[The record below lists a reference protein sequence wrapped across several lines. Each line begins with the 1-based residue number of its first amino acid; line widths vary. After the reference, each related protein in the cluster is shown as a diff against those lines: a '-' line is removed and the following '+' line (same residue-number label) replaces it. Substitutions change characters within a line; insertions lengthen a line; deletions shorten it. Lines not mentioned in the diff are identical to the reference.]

1 MASHVALL
9 RGINVGGRNK
19 VPMAEL
25 REVVASLGHAGVATY
40 IQSGNVLF
48 STEETDNAKL
58 AAALESAIEDRF
70 GLWSSV
76 VVLSRDELAEVLAA
90 NPYPDEPDPRLV
102 HVVFLNADP
111 PPDLSDRITAVVGAA
126 AAKGSRDTVQAS
138 GRALYVHTPD
148 GFGRSEV
155 AQNLFKLVTPPAEAK
170 EAGRLASQGEKAEPG
185 RHGQELGHG
194 DQAAVAVRGEVV
206 ARAVLVTGASRGI
219 GRAVA
224 QAFAELGDRVAVH
237 HRGSPGLADEVLAG
251 LPGRGHLV
259 VQADLADAGAVRQMV
274 DRAQAGLGGLDVL
287 VNNAGIYVPHPVTE
301 VSYEQWQDTWRE
313 VLAVNLTGAAN
324 VTWCA
329 VQYMKATGGRIV
341 NVTSRGA
348 YRGEP
353 RHPAYGASKAGLNSF
368 GQSMARAL
376 APFGIAVASVAPGFV
391 ETAMARPDL
400 DSARGEEIR
409 AQSPFHRVATT
420 AEIAAAVV
428 YLASEQA
435 EWASGAVLDLNGA
448 SYLR

>member
-1 MASHVALL
+1 
-9 RGINVGGRNK
+9 
-19 VPMAEL
+19 
-25 REVVASLGHAGVATY
+25 
-40 IQSGNVLF
+40 
-48 STEETDNAKL
+48 
-58 AAALESAIEDRF
+58 
-70 GLWSSV
+70 
-76 VVLSRDELAEVLAA
+76 
-90 NPYPDEPDPRLV
+90 
-102 HVVFLNADP
+102 
-111 PPDLSDRITAVVGAA
+111 
-126 AAKGSRDTVQAS
+126 
-138 GRALYVHTPD
+138 
-148 GFGRSEV
+148 V
-155 AQNLFKLVTPPAEAK
+155 AQ
-170 EAGRLASQGEKAEPG
+170 
-185 RHGQELGHG
+185 
-194 DQAAVAVRGEVV
+194 
-206 ARAVLVTGASRGI
+206 RAVLVTGASRGI

-237 HRGSPGLADEVLAG
+237 HRGSAGLAGQVLAG
-251 LPGRGHLV
+251 LPGSGHTV
-259 VQADLADAGAVRQMV
+259 VQADLADPEAVRQMV
-274 DRAQAGLGGLDVL
+274 SQAHADLGGLDVL

-301 VSYEQWQDTWRE
+301 VSYEQWQDAWRE
-313 VLAVNLTGAAN
+313 ILAVNLTGAAN

-329 VQYMKATGGRIV
+329 VQYMKAAGGRIV

-409 AQSPFHRVATT
+409 AQSPFNRVATT
-420 AEIAAAVV
+420 GEIAAAVV